1 MKKYLI
7 PALYTLGIIF
17 IGTLVASVLYY
28 FNITSSKI
36 NSILLYLISI
46 AGIFTGSILFSKE
59 IKYKGIISGIIY
71 FMACFIVMG
80 ILSLLVFK
88 ASFKLSSLIY
98 YTVIL
103 IFSMLGG
110 VIGKNLKE
118 ENDGI

>member
-88 ASFKLSSLIY
+88 SSFKLSGLIY
-98 YTVIL
+98 YIVIL

>member
-7 PALYTLGIIF
+7 PALYTLGIIV
-17 IGTLVASVLYY
+17 IGTLVSSALYY

-98 YTVIL
+98 YIVIL

>member
-7 PALYTLGIIF
+7 PGLYTLGIII
-17 IGTLVASVLYY
+17 IGSLISSTLYY

-46 AGIFTGSILFSKE
+46 ASIFTGSILFSKE
-59 IKYKGIISGIIY
+59 MKYKGIISGIIY
-71 FMACFIVMG
+71 FMACFIIMG
-80 ILSLLVFK
+80 ILSLLIFK
-88 ASFKLSSLIY
+88 ANFKLTSLIY
-98 YTVIL
+98 YLVIL

-110 VIGKNLKE
+110 VIGKNLKK

>member
-7 PALYTLGIIF
+7 PALYTLGIIV
-17 IGTLVASVLYY
+17 IGTLVSSALYY

>member
-7 PALYTLGIIF
+7 PALYTLGIIV
-17 IGTLVASVLYY
+17 IGALLSSILYY

-59 IKYKGIISGIIY
+59 MKYKGIVSGIIY

-80 ILSLLVFK
+80 VLSLLIFK
-88 ASFKLSSLIY
+88 ANFKLSSLIY
-98 YTVIL
+98 YIVIL
-103 IFSMLGG
+103 LFSMLGG

>member
-7 PALYTLGIIF
+7 PALYTLGIIV
-17 IGTLVASVLYY
+17 IGTLVSSALYY

-88 ASFKLSSLIY
+88 SSFKLSGLIY
-98 YTVIL
+98 YIVIL

>member
-7 PALYTLGIIF
+7 PALYTLGIIV
-17 IGTLVASVLYY
+17 IGALLSSILYY

-59 IKYKGIISGIIY
+59 MKYKGIISGIIY

-80 ILSLLVFK
+80 VLSLLIFK
-88 ASFKLSSLIY
+88 ANFKLSSLIY
-98 YTVIL
+98 YIVIL
-103 IFSMLGG
+103 LFSMLGG

>member
-7 PALYTLGIIF
+7 PALYTLGIIV
-17 IGTLVASVLYY
+17 IGTLVSSALYY

-88 ASFKLSSLIY
+88 ASFKLSGLIY
-98 YTVIL
+98 YIVIL